1 MPSWGPIVLVV
12 VVPILFAVGFT
23 TTWRYTHSLSTAASW
38 ANREQVQY
46 RSHALVREWLRPPGL
61 WSPKTLMGMEIRV
74 GPGFVW
80 VTTSI
85 DGVADALGCQWFYSP
100 GDCAVKVLRAP
111 KAPRHRSWLVIE
123 GASGSR
129 HAKIKVSPDGG
140 VARFC
145 EALAAAG
152 FRVDGDGGT
161 TS

>member
-1 MPSWGPIVLVV
+1 MPNWAPIVLVV
-12 VVPILFAVGFT
+12 VVPLLFAVGFT
-23 TTWRYTHSLSTAASW
+23 NVWRYTNSLSADASW
-38 ANREQVQY
+38 ANREQIEY
-46 RSHALVREWLRPPGL
+46 RSHVLVRQWLRGL
-61 WSPKTLMGMEIRV
+61 WSSKTLMGMEIRV

-100 GDCAVKVLRAP
+100 GDCAVNVLRAR

-129 HAKIKVSPDGG
+129 RAKIKVSPDGG
-140 VARFC
+140 VANVC
-145 EALAAAG
+145 KALAAAG